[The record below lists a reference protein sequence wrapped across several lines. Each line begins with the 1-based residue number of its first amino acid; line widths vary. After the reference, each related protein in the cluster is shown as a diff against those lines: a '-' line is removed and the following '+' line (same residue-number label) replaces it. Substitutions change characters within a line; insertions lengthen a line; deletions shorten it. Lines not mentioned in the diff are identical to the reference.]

1 MGLIA
6 QVRGADPMQESLNVA
21 EDLYRGRRVI
31 HGWRQCLDSDIDDNA
46 QGESRILLNRAF
58 DAQSNQ
64 SAQLLR
70 VG

>member
-1 MGLIA
+1 LIA
-6 QVRGADPMQESLNVA
+6 QVRGADPMQESLNVV

-31 HGWRQCLDSDIDDNA
+31 HGRRWCLDSDVDDNA
-46 QGESRILLNRAF
+46 QGESGILLNRAF
-58 DAQSNQ
+58 DAQSTK